1 MGTRGK
7 YGFYYKCKY
16 YLFYNHF
23 DSYPDGLGDKLLQ
36 QIKNLIYFLKQGGIN
51 FYEYIGNKIESA
63 KIVTD
68 DDVPS
73 TEDLRVLEHST
84 NLQVSDRN
92 TNNWYCLTRESH
104 GNIIDHIDI
113 QIFYCEVV
121 TSVNTDV
128 FIEYV
133 YIIDIDNHKFY
144 EINNSIY
151 TINLDDLQNNLEKYP
166 CVKCPH
172 IADNDNEPKDN
183 DENSTDEDEDDNEP
197 KDNDEDITDEDEDD
211 NEPTDN
217 DEDSTDED
225 EDDNEP
231 KDNDENST
239 DEDEDDNEPT
249 DNDEDS
255 TDEDEDDNEPK
266 DDNLF
271 ENEFSLISKGW
282 NFYVNKNINLIDFTK
297 AYELTKKA
305 VTLFGFS
312 PLGYNNLGLLEM
324 VINKNMSD
332 AICNYLK
339 SIDKK
344 GFANKM
350 TYVNLGEIFTYDK
363 KIKELAIYYFTKSYE
378 IENVEN
384 YMSISHLRFINEKTR
399 LPESRSEF
407 FEWLKNEHDPE
418 NIGEKYDTLA
428 VIIEPEDIDKAMEYS
443 QKNNDWDNL
452 DKCIVC

>member
-16 YLFYNHF
+16 YLFYNHY

-172 IADNDNEPKDN
+172 IADKDN
-183 DENSTDEDEDDNEP
+183 DEN
-197 KDNDEDITDEDEDD
+197 
-211 NEPTDN
+211 
-217 DEDSTDED
+217 STDED

-266 DDNLF
+266 DDNLFENEF

-350 TYVNLGEIFTYDK
+350 TYVNL
-363 KIKELAIYYFTKSYE
+363 
-378 IENVEN
+378 
-384 YMSISHLRFINEKTR
+384 
-399 LPESRSEF
+399 
-407 FEWLKNEHDPE
+407 
-418 NIGEKYDTLA
+418 
-428 VIIEPEDIDKAMEYS
+428 
-443 QKNNDWDNL
+443 
-452 DKCIVC
+452 